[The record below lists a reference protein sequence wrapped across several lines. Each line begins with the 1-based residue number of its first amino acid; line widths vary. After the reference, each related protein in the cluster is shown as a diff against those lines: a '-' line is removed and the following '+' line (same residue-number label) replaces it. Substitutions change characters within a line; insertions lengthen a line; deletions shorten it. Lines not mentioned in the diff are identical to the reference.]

1 MFVRYVCSLL
11 GHSRGRGGG
20 GQVRVIISGAPD
32 KGSRVLIC
40 QPPAGHR
47 RPGKCCNAIASYC
60 MKWNSAHCFSPD
72 VIDFAQ
78 NTKLGKELH
87 ISVYVVMHG
96 GGHLGVMC
104 DYICAEQRA
113 PGGELKIKYYSN
125 QLSQSREQFFKHQ
138 LVRHSHLL
146 GSRAGSRDSVH

>member
-1 MFVRYVCSLL
+1 MNVCAVCLL
-11 GHSRGRGGG
+11 VTRPLEGERRGG

-78 NTKLGKELH
+78 NTKLG
-87 ISVYVVMHG
+87 
-96 GGHLGVMC
+96 
-104 DYICAEQRA
+104 
-113 PGGELKIKYYSN
+113 N
-125 QLSQSREQFFKHQ
+125 
-138 LVRHSHLL
+138 
-146 GSRAGSRDSVH
+146 